1 MTDMAKQVIL
11 SCEICGE
18 IDSAENRVVTANV
31 CGHRVELCRI
41 DRVELLT
48 VVRVSKEHAEA
59 YVAAYD
65 RQAGRK
71 GTNPTMAQVLEE
83 LAESGSDGLTP
94 LEAAQE
100 PAEEL
105 VEGPPAE
112 ETETEPAPAK
122 RRK

>member
-1 MTDMAKQVIL
+1 MAKQVIL

-18 IDSAENRVVTANV
+18 IDSVENRVVTANV

-41 DRVELLT
+41 HRVELLT
-48 VVRVSKEHAEA
+48 LVGVSKEHAEA
-59 YVAAYD
+59 YVTAYD

-83 LAESGSDGLTP
+83 LAEAGSDGLAP
-94 LEAAQE
+94 PEPAQE
-100 PAEEL
+100 PTEEL
-105 VEGPPAE
+105 VEAPPGE
-112 ETETEPAPAK
+112 ETESEPAPAK